1 MISILYRASKDEQ
14 LKQLSEIKKGA
25 WVNIVNPTK
34 AEIAEI
40 SKLTKIEKE
49 FIIDTLD
56 PDELPRIEK
65 SEDITYVIL
74 NVPYEENGEILSA
87 PFLIAITPDLL
98 VTLSPKRLKP
108 IEQILQRNIYTTKKT
123 KNILE
128 ISLKVVDLYEQEIRK
143 INKSI
148 YTKKVNLSKLTN
160 KDIINFVGLEKILNK
175 FVTSLIPT
183 ISIFEKI
190 LSGKYVKIYKD
201 DQELTED
208 LIIDS
213 QQCLN
218 MCRGSI
224 KNVTNIRQAYSTIL
238 TNDLNRVMKF
248 LTSLTI
254 IIGVPTIIAS
264 LYGMNVK
271 LPLQGNI
278 FAFVY
283 ICLFT
288 LIACLVLAFIFY
300 FKKWF

>member
-1 MISILYRASKDEQ
+1 E
-14 LKQLSEIKKGA
+14 
-25 WVNIVNPTK
+25 
-34 AEIAEI
+34 
-40 SKLTKIEKE
+40 
-49 FIIDTLD
+49 
-56 PDELPRIEK
+56 
-65 SEDITYVIL
+65 
-74 NVPYEENGEILSA
+74 
-87 PFLIAITPDLL
+87 
-98 VTLSPKRLKP
+98 
-108 IEQILQRNIYTTKKT
+108 
-123 KNILE
+123 
-128 ISLKVVDLYEQEIRK
+128 
-143 INKSI
+143 SI

-175 FVTSLIPT
+175 FITSLIPT

-271 LPLQGNI
+271 LPLQGNV